1 MNSATPLLIQWL
13 CSLSVPSSNIM
24 MKLVLWPV
32 VDSVP
37 ARVNV
42 LYLQYQQHN
51 MSASEAGN
59 AHCTKYCIKQQS
71 TF

>member
-1 MNSATPLLIQWL
+1 
-13 CSLSVPSSNIM
+13 LSVPSSNIM

-42 LYLQYQQHN
+42 LYLQYVR
-51 MSASEAGN
+51 
-59 AHCTKYCIKQQS
+59 S
-71 TF
+71 TPCQPQKPLPHPRLSPNKPNSKPHG